1 MTILLF
7 SFAWL
12 SCKKKFEFCALNFWD
27 SLVTM
32 FLLWSS
38 IICLTSSTELNW
50 TAELMDWL
58 SINSSAVSSF
68 DWLFLDYDL
77 VIYCYCSSLASKTA
91 QFFYQWSISQNS
103 LVWFG
108 CILNYSHRV
117 FMRINH
123 HQNGSFFGFSWLTD
137 WEKTT
142 MVVLKLA
149 LALYCKNLFCNLVD
163 KQTLL
168 KIKHTITMQ
177 LFLKY

>member
-27 SLVTM
+27 LLVTM

-91 QFFYQWSISQNS
+91 QFFLSVINQPKQSRLIWLHSQ
-103 LVWFG
+103 L
-108 CILNYSHRV
+108 LT
-117 FMRINH
+117 
-123 HQNGSFFGFSWLTD
+123 QSFNENKSSSKWQLFWVQLTD
-137 WEKTT
+137 WLTEK
-142 MVVLKLA
+142 KRQW
-149 LALYCKNLFCNLVD
+149 LF
-163 KQTLL
+163 
-168 KIKHTITMQ
+168 
-177 LFLKY
+177 